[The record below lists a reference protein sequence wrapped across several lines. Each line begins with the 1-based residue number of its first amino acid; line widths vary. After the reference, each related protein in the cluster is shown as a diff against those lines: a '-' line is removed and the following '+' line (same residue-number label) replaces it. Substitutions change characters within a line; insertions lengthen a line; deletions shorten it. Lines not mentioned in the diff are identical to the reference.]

1 MIGFSIVCS
10 IFPDLAGFCVSKKI
24 KSYKDTI
31 LKISGQTNLKNLFI
45 FAALKELTFD
55 KVLILWYLIFLNS
68 DFRRKY

>member
-1 MIGFSIVCS
+1 MHTQKTDQIM
-10 IFPDLAGFCVSKKI
+10 LAFYRWDAKI
-24 KSYKDTI
+24 KSCKDTI